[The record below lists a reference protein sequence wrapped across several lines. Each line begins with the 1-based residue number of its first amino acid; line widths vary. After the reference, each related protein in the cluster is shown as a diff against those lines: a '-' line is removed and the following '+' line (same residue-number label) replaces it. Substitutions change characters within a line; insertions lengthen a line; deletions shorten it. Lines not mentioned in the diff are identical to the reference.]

1 MSAAILQHNATISN
15 PLRDPS
21 TSGEPVPPAF
31 PLTQGNI
38 HKIAKYSVT
47 PFGQTSIISRV
58 ARTRGSHLCYV
69 TTYSAVPEATWSSFQ
84 SSRSHHAELNSA
96 LVYMNHS
103 CAPTVELVVHAPD
116 ADGSYANGVAAEV
129 RVAQDRDLQ
138 IGDHLAFFYPSS
150 EWATRQFQCLCG
162 SEEKKCIGMLKGAKY
177 LSKEVLDQYFINNHI
192 QDLVAERDQK

>member
-1 MSAAILQHNATISN
+1 MSAGTVQHSATISN

-21 TSGEPVPPAF
+21 TLGEPVPPAF

-38 HKIAKYSVT
+38 HEIVKYGVT
-47 PFGQTSIISRV
+47 PFGQTSIISRI
-58 ARTRGSHLCYV
+58 ARPRGSHLCYV
-69 TTYSAVPEATWSSFQ
+69 TTQSAAPEATWSSFQ
-84 SSRSHHAELNSA
+84 TSRSHHAELNSA

-116 ADGSYANGVAAEV
+116 ADGSYANGVSAEV

-162 SEEKKCIGMLKGAKY
+162 SKEKRCIGMLKGAKY

-192 QDLVAERDQK
+192 QDLIAERDQE